1 MTPAIIRKN
10 IFYTAQQTK
19 RSLESLKTRRV
30 DSLLLSGL
38 ASGLKCIPQ
47 SLRMGKRKKTGKG
60 IKKSVLKKEVRHQDF
75 KDCLMEKR
83 EFQHSMVNFRSHQH
97 QLHTIKQTKKSHS
110 PFDDKRYILEDG
122 FTTRAHGHYQN
133 GITRPSQ
140 TSTEEEPSQEGLANS
155 MKALSLASTNNTSLS
170 KADIVM
176 ESHGSLV

>member
-1 MTPAIIRKN
+1 
-10 IFYTAQQTK
+10 
-19 RSLESLKTRRV
+19 
-30 DSLLLSGL
+30 
-38 ASGLKCIPQ
+38 
-47 SLRMGKRKKTGKG
+47 MGKRKKTGKG

-97 QLHTIKQTKKSHS
+97 QLHTIKQTKKSLS

-140 TSTEEEPSQEGLANS
+140 TSTEEEPSQKGLANS
-155 MKALSLASTNNTSLS
+155 MKALSLASTNNTSLL

-176 ESHGSLV
+176 ESHGNQSSIDLPLAPPTSNKFHAYLASFWK